1 MGTLRSTED
10 LTGHT
15 VNEVQLGSPVR
26 LTVDQQFVTYDLDG
40 TPATTPHWYAW
51 DDSALPTGTAT
62 LDGDT
67 VVIVADEVL

>member
-15 VNEVQLGSPVR
+15 VNEVELGSPVR
-26 LTVDQQFVTYDLDG
+26 LTVEQQFVTYDIDG
-40 TPATTPHWYAW
+40 TPLTTPHWYAW

-62 LDGDT
+62 LDGDEVT
-67 VVIVADEVL
+67 ITPDEVL

>member
-1 MGTLRSTED
+1 MGTLRSTTD

-15 VNEVQLGSPVR
+15 VHEVQLGAPVR
-26 LTVDQQFVTYDLDG
+26 LTADLGFVSYGLDG
-40 TPATTPHWYAW
+40 TPLTEPHWYAW

-67 VVIVADEVL
+67 VVIVLDEAL